1 MKRLAIATALLT
13 ALSAGASAGSLPKAI
28 KMVDKMKVYSTS
40 HYVRGQGA
48 EGHWWHFGRSSSTAP
63 EAEARQAAPA
73 NVPPSRQAK
82 PQPQPAR
89 AD

>member
-1 MKRLAIATALLT
+1 MKRLAIATVLLT
-13 ALSAGASAGSLPKAI
+13 ALAAGASAGSLPKAI
-28 KMVDKMKVYSTS
+28 KMVDKMKVYRVT

-73 NVPPSRQAK
+73 PPSKQAK
-82 PQPQPAR
+82 PEPQPAR

>member
-1 MKRLAIATALLT
+1 MKRLAIATVLLT
-13 ALSAGASAGSLPKAI
+13 ALSVGAQAGSLPKAI
-28 KMVDKMKVYSTS
+28 KMVDKMKVYSTT

-48 EGHWWHFGRSSSTAP
+48 EGHWWHFGGSSSTAP

-73 NVPPSRQAK
+73 PVPPSKQAK
-82 PQPQPAR
+82 PHPQPAR